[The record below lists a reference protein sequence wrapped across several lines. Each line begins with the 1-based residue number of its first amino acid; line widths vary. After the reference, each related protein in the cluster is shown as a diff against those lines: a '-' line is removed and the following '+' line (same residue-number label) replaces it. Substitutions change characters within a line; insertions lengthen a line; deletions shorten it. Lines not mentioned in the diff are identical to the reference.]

1 MSLSIDVKYLRLIS
15 SRLRNFKQK
24 DSNLFNFSCNFCG
37 DSQKNKSKAR
47 GYAFEKSGGLFY
59 RCHNCGVSTNLGNLV
74 KHTDSALYQEYVLE
88 RYKAGESGNSNYK
101 KPTFDIPQ
109 PKFDKVKRQTTFEYA
124 DKISD
129 LPSGHFCLT
138 YVQKRKI
145 PEKFFDKLYFT
156 TNYEKFI
163 RKLIPDCDKELV
175 PDARLIIPFYD
186 QYNELIAVTGRSL
199 ESGNKVLR
207 YVTVRTNDSKDKL
220 LFGMDTVDL
229 SQPVRIVEGQ
239 LDSLFLNNCI
249 ASGDGNLSIAAKNV
263 ECKEKILIYDNE
275 KRNKE
280 ILKMMHNSIELGYK
294 VVIWPDYIESKDI
307 NEMVMSGISPDAIEE
322 IISNNTFSGLEAQTR
337 FTFWKR
343 V

>member
-1 MSLSIDVKYLRLIS
+1 MSIITDTKYVRLVS

-24 DSNLFNFSCNFCG
+24 DANLFNASCCFCG

-47 GYAFEKSGGLFY
+47 MYIYEGKGGLQVK
-59 RCHNCGVSTNLGNLV
+59 CHNCGISTNASSLI
-74 KHTDSALYQEYVLE
+74 KHLDSSLFKEYTLE
-88 RYKAGESGNSNYK
+88 KYKSGETNNAYKANTILNIS
-101 KPTFDIPQ
+101 P
-109 PKFDKVKRQTTFEYA
+109 PKFDKIKKQTTFEYA
-124 DKISD
+124 DRLSD

-145 PEKFFDKLYFT
+145 PEKFFDNLYFT

-163 RKLIPDCDKELV
+163 KKLIPDCDKELV
-175 PDARLIIPFYD
+175 PDARLVIPFYD
-186 QYNELIAVTGRSL
+186 HYNELIAVTGRSL
-199 ESGNKVLR
+199 ESGSKVLR

-229 SQPVRIVEGQ
+229 NQPVRIVEGQ

-263 ECKEKILIYDNE
+263 DCKEKILIYDNE